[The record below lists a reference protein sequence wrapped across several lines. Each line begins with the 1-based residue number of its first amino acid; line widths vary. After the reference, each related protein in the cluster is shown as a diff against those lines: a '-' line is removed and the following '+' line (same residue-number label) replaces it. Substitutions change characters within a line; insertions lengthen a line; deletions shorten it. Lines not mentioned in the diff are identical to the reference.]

1 MKIKNTFI
9 GALILAMFTVT
20 SCADLPQAE
29 MDAATAAVASAKA
42 AGADIYEAEQFNALN
57 DSMAVAMADLETQ
70 KSKFFKKYT
79 TTIEKFNGVV
89 ALASEVE
96 TNTASTIEM
105 IKSEIASSTTEIQ
118 TLVAEGR
125 QLMTQAPTGK
135 EGRSALE
142 AIKTELDVVEA
153 TIADSETMV
162 QGGNLKT
169 ALEKLTAAKSK
180 ASTINTE
187 LSDVISKYKAAPRRK

>member
-1 MKIKNTFI
+1 MKIKNTLI
-9 GALILAMFTVT
+9 GTLILGMFAVT

-29 MDAATAAVASAKA
+29 MDAATAAVASAKT
-42 AGADIYEAEQFNALN
+42 AGADIYVTDQFNALN

-70 KSKFFKKYT
+70 KSKFFKKYS

-89 ALASEVE
+89 AFAAEVE
-96 TNTASTIEM
+96 QNTVTTIET

-118 TLVAEGR
+118 TLVAQGR
-125 QLMTQAPTGK
+125 QLMTEAPKGK
-135 EGRSALE
+135 EGRTALE

-153 TIADSETMV
+153 SIAESETMV

-169 ALEKLTAAKSK
+169 ALEKLTAAKAK
-180 ASTINTE
+180 ATTINTE
-187 LSDVISKYKAAPRRK
+187 LTDVISKYKAAPRR